1 MSDHNIIVKKIILG
15 IIYMLARSPKNT
27 VMCTSFF
34 HTSKGC
40 FTLIT
45 NLFKSEEVFLN
56 NLYGFVQN
64 LYLLML

>member
-1 MSDHNIIVKKIILG
+1 
-15 IIYMLARSPKNT
+15 MLAGSQKNT
-27 VMCTSFF
+27 VMCKTFL

-40 FTLIT
+40 FTLIP

-56 NLYGFVQN
+56 NLYGFVQH